1 MKHVMGLVGLA
12 IAAGLTA
19 SSSLDAKAH
28 TPAASFEMKRCV
40 NMGNALEAPSGAPW
54 GRLYS
59 QEDYARI
66 AAAGFDTVRIPVRW
80 SDYTGPAPDYR
91 IHPDFAELVDRNIQW
106 AMANGLKVVLNVH
119 HFEEIMDNPQ
129 SQRERYHALW
139 EQLSLRY
146 SQLPDTV
153 WFETLNEPHKNL
165 KGTQMRQMQA
175 LALQIIRRQNPERIV
190 ILGGEDWS
198 GIRTLGTNL

>member
-59 QEDYARI
+59 QEDSARI

-80 SDYTGPAPDYR
+80 SD
-91 IHPDFAELVDRNIQW
+91 
-106 AMANGLKVVLNVH
+106 
-119 HFEEIMDNPQ
+119 
-129 SQRERYHALW
+129 
-139 EQLSLRY
+139 
-146 SQLPDTV
+146 
-153 WFETLNEPHKNL
+153 
-165 KGTQMRQMQA
+165 
-175 LALQIIRRQNPERIV
+175 
-190 ILGGEDWS
+190 
-198 GIRTLGTNL
+198 